1 MSNLSPDQKQ
11 QIADALASRRAALCA
26 EIQSELQRS
35 GHEHF
40 ADLAGEVA
48 DAGDS
53 SVADMLV
60 DHDIAIVRRQVE
72 ELTQVEAAQKRILG
86 EGYGDCEECGA
97 ETSLDFAASHRRARP
112 GLTARPRRRAR
123 ATARVRPDPPPPAAA
138 PAPAAEA
145 VSAVEAAPAASDP
158 RR

>member
-97 ETSLDFAASHRRARP
+97 EIGLSRLLAVPQATRCIACQGQHEKMFAHES
-112 GLTARPRRRAR
+112 TPRM
-123 ATARVRPDPPPPAAA
+123 
-138 PAPAAEA
+138 
-145 VSAVEAAPAASDP
+145 
-158 RR
+158 